1 VPVIDD
7 LRAELLSAGKVQL
20 EATFTLAIDK
30 AREKMEKFQLP
41 DPRYYVLQLMQAIIA
56 SGATKVEV
64 EHRTELASYHLILA
78 FDGPGWTKAEL
89 ERLYDFIF
97 ESGRDRARDR
107 TRELALGI
115 VSAQALHPQEI
126 RLVTGGCTWTREG
139 QRPPRL
145 TEGATSPSNV
155 FAIRGLGA
163 GREAH
168 ILETHCHH
176 CDIEVRLNGKL
187 VSSGKDLSG
196 AVPWPNYRF
205 TRGDLRGALGLG
217 YGELTQ
223 SSLFLLR
230 YGVQFT
236 RRWEPRVQ
244 PPVVMICEHP
254 GLRKNA
260 SQSDVVEDAFY
271 LEFVEQLQQVL
282 LDFALELTRGRIPPY
297 HREVVQKFLVQFFGD
312 WFSAPMLFAR
322 EEALPDDLRKL
333 MGVNLFIDLRGK
345 LRSLRE
351 LVETYRE
358 DGFLALCKRRM
369 PYAKT
374 GNLLV
379 LVPTPD
385 ELDVLTRL
393 FENVRYVDEQL
404 TGVGGGVRTL
414 SPGGT
419 EPSRLLAQ
427 KTAAPAPGTGHRVLG
442 IPDAYPRRACTWFCK
457 KGGGWESA
465 TFEFRGLSA
474 EVRFESEVPV
484 EQRELMARI
493 VLEAEAPAL
502 YQHLLDRLLK
512 ANRKP
517 EHAPTIFRARE
528 HLLAWWRS
536 LIERSLE
543 GRHTEDPARRA
554 QWCREALG
562 ERAWNARLF
571 DTRSG
576 DPASIADMQT
586 WLETFESLTVAFGGP
601 RFQNDYALD
610 ASPDTVDFLALI
622 FGAERLNQATLRANQ
637 LHRRQQQQQ
646 LAGAADGPPLV
657 KLVEETEEE
666 ELARLRREMQG
677 EVSAQAQP
685 ESEPEPEPL
694 RPEEPA
700 VESVPEILEVP
711 EEVVPEAPPSRRD
724 EVWGAFVKLHK
735 LVFHAFNQGGV
746 AGTLAICRPSRSKE
760 GPVFFFRDEEELWSG
775 RLFGL
780 SLFGWLDL
788 EAGGAELGPERTEI
802 VAEHCHHL
810 FERLAVFAGT
820 VAPGHRDYA
829 VVRQA
834 LLEYLSWAPERTRER
849 LLLPGG
855 DALVRLRFLPAA
867 GGTLASLESLF
878 EVVRALGLLEISW
891 AGDPDPQRD
900 YPVPI
905 VDDLIPE
912 SFYRSLLRCDTRR
925 AVPKGK
931 QAAPELLLANLRKEL
946 RNLRG
951 RGDFQLNDMM
961 LANLYWGGPGN
972 YFIQHDPES
981 SSTVI
986 NPKHRVVKRVLAQME
1001 KDPAVVPVLASS
1013 VYTALNRALEEIGDE
1028 HEIAFLEALL
1038 ERE

>member
-1 VPVIDD
+1 MPVIND
-7 LRAELLSAGKVQL
+7 LRAELLSVGKVEL

-64 EHRTELASYHLILA
+64 EHRQELASYHLILA
-78 FDGPGWTKAEL
+78 FDGPGYTRAEL

-115 VSAQALHPQEI
+115 VSAQALNPQEI
-126 RLVTGGCTWTREG
+126 RLVTGGLTWSREG
-139 QRPPRL
+139 QKKPRIL
-145 TEGATSPSNV
+145 EGSTAPSNV
-155 FAIRGLGA
+155 FAIRGLG
-163 GREAH
+163 GGSEAH

-176 CDIEVRLNGKL
+176 CDVEVRLNGKL

-244 PPVVMICEHP
+244 PPVVMICEQP
-254 GLRKNA
+254 ALRKNA
-260 SQSDVVEDAFY
+260 SQSDVVEDATY

-282 LDFALELTRGRIPPY
+282 LDFALELTKGRIPPY

-322 EEALPDDLRKL
+322 EDALPDDLRKL
-333 MGVNLFIDLRGK
+333 LGVNLFIDLKGR

-351 LVETYRE
+351 LVGAYRE

-404 TGVGGGVRTL
+404 TNVGGVRSL
-414 SPGGT
+414 GSPANAQ
-419 EPSRLLAQ
+419 PSRLLAQ
-427 KTAAPAPGTGHRVLG
+427 KTAAPSPGAGHRVLG
-442 IPDAYPRRACTWFCK
+442 IPDAYPRRACLWFAR
-457 KGGGWESA
+457 KGNSAWESD

-474 EVRFESEVPV
+474 EVRFESEVPP
-484 EQRELMARI
+484 EQRELLARI

-517 EHAPTIFRARE
+517 EHVATIFRARE
-528 HLLAWWRS
+528 HLLGWWRC
-536 LIERSLE
+536 LVEKALE
-543 GRHTEDPARRA
+543 GRHTEDPSRRA

-562 ERAWNARLF
+562 ETAWNARLF

-622 FGAERLNQATLRANQ
+622 FGADRLNQATLRSNQ

-646 LAGAADGPPLV
+646 LAGAADGPPLE
-657 KLVEETEEE
+657 KPVEETEEE
-666 ELARLRREMQG
+666 ELARLRAEMQS
-677 EVSAQAQP
+677 EVPLVVEAEPIP
-685 ESEPEPEPL
+685 EAVPAPEPEPEPMGSAEVTAEPG
-694 RPEEPA
+694 PEEP
-700 VESVPEILEVP
+700 
-711 EEVVPEAPPSRRD
+711 PPSRRE
-724 EVWGAFVKLHK
+724 EVWQSFVKLHK

-746 AGTLAICRPSRSKE
+746 SGTLAICRPSRARE
-760 GPVFFFRDEEELWSG
+760 GPAYYFHGEDELWSG

-780 SLFGWLDL
+780 SVAGCLDL
-788 EAGGAELGPERTEI
+788 EEGGELGPERTEI
-802 VAEHCHHL
+802 VADHCHHL
-810 FERLAVFAGT
+810 FERLALFAAT

-834 LLEYLSWAPERTRER
+834 LLEYLNWAPERTRER
-849 LLLPGG
+849 LLVPGG

-867 GGTLASLESLF
+867 GGTLTSLESLF
-878 EVVRALGLLEISW
+878 EVVRNLGLLDIMW

-900 YPVPI
+900 YPVAV

-912 SFYRSLLRCDTRR
+912 SFYRSLFRCDTRR
-925 AVPKGK
+925 AVPRGK

-946 RNLRG
+946 RQLRG

-986 NPKHRVVKRVLAQME
+986 NPKHRVVKRVLAQMH

-1028 HEIAFLEALL
+1028 HELAFLEALL
-1038 ERE
+1038 ESHP

>member
-1 VPVIDD
+1 MPVISD
-7 LRAELLSAGKVQL
+7 LRAELLSVGKVQV

-41 DPRYYVLQLMQAIIA
+41 DPRYYVLQIMQAIIA
-56 SGATKVEV
+56 SGASKVEV
-64 EHRTELASYHLILA
+64 EHKADLTSYQMVMV
-78 FDGPGWTKAEL
+78 FDGPGYTKAEL

-107 TRELALGI
+107 TREMALGI

-126 RLVTGGCTWTREG
+126 RLVTGSCTWTREG
-139 QRPPRL
+139 QRAPRL
-145 TEGATSPSNV
+145 TEGGPQGSNI
-155 FAIRGLGA
+155 FAVRGPG
-163 GREAH
+163 GGSEVQV
-168 ILETHCHH
+168 LETHCHH
-176 CDIEVRLNGKL
+176 CDVEVRLNGKL

-205 TRGDLRGALGLG
+205 TRGDLHGALGLG

-244 PPVVMICEHP
+244 PPVVLICEHP
-254 GLRKNA
+254 ALRKNA

-282 LDFALELTRGRIPPY
+282 LDFALELTKGRIPPY
-297 HREVVQKFLVQFFGD
+297 HREVVQRFLVQFFGD

-322 EEALPDDLRKL
+322 EEALPDELRKL
-333 MGVNLFIDLRGK
+333 LGVNLFVDFKGK

-351 LVETYRE
+351 LVATYRE

-369 PYAKT
+369 PYSKT

-385 ELDVLTRL
+385 ELEVLTRL

-404 TGVGGGVRTL
+404 TNLGGVRSL
-414 SPGGT
+414 SGPGSSQ
-419 EPSRLLAQ
+419 PSRLLAQ
-427 KTAAPAPGTGHRVLG
+427 KSAAQGKILG

-457 KGGGWESA
+457 VGGHWQSE

-474 EVRFESEVPV
+474 EVRFDSEVPLD
-484 EQRELMARI
+484 QRELTARI
-493 VLEAEAPAL
+493 LLESEAPGL
-502 YQHLLDRLLK
+502 YQHLLDRLAK

-517 EHAPTIFRARE
+517 EHAATIFRARE
-528 HLLAWWRS
+528 HLLGWWRY
-536 LIERSLE
+536 LVEKALE
-543 GRHTEDPARRA
+543 GRHTEDLARRA
-554 QWCREALG
+554 AWCREALG
-562 ERAWNARLF
+562 ERAWNARIF

-576 DPASIADMQT
+576 TPASIADMQT

-610 ASPDTVDFLALI
+610 ASPDTVEFLSHI
-622 FGAERLNQATLRANQ
+622 FGGERLNQATLRANQ
-637 LHRRQQQQQ
+637 LQRRQQQQA
-646 LAGAADGPPLV
+646 LAGAADGPPLEIP
-657 KLVEETEEE
+657 VEETEEE
-666 ELARLRREMQG
+666 ELARLRREMEE
-677 EVSAQAQP
+677 EVKAVR
-685 ESEPEPEPL
+685 PEPPPP
-694 RPEEPA
+694 PEVVPA
-700 VESVPEILEVP
+700 EVP
-711 EEVVPEAPPSRRD
+711 REVTEEVVEEAPPPTRRE
-724 EVWGAFVKLHK
+724 EVWGHFVKQHK
-735 LVFHAFNQGGV
+735 LVFHAFNQAGV
-746 AGTLAICRPSRSKE
+746 SGTLAVCRPTRSKE
-760 GPVFFFRDEEELWSG
+760 GPVHLFRDEEELWSG
-775 RLFGL
+775 RLFEL
-780 SLFGWLDL
+780 SLAGWLDL
-788 EAGGAELGPERTEI
+788 LEGGSELGPERTEL
-802 VAEHCHHL
+802 VAEHVHHL

-820 VAPGHRDYA
+820 LAPGNRDYP

-834 LLEYLSWAPERTRER
+834 LLEYLRWAPERTRER

-855 DALVRLRFLPAA
+855 DTLVRLRFLPCA
-867 GGTLASLESLF
+867 GGSLASLESLF
-878 EVVRALGLLEISW
+878 EVVRCQGLLDVIW

-900 YPVPI
+900 YSVAI

-912 SFYRSLLRCDTRR
+912 SFYRSLFRCDTRR
-925 AVPKGK
+925 VVPTGK
-931 QAAPELLLANLRKEL
+931 MAAPELLLSSLRKEL
-946 RNLRG
+946 RQLRG
-951 RGDFQLNDMM
+951 RGDFQLSDIM
-961 LANLYWGGPGN
+961 LANLYWGSPGN

-986 NPKHRVVKRVLAQME
+986 NPKHRVVKRVLAQMH
-1001 KDPAVVPVLASS
+1001 KDAAVVPVLASS

-1028 HEIAFLEALL
+1028 HELAFLEALL
-1038 ERE
+1038 ESHP